1 MAKSNSKGMLPNGRR
16 VDNGDRYIKALH
28 AIFDHPDYIALDKT
42 ARSLLWDLS
51 RQYNG
56 HNNGDL
62 TLAPKVMGKLGWTK
76 STISRHTQT
85 LVDNNWIFKA
95 GTKKARNGYVNLY
108 GLTWLE
114 INECKKKLFDESY
127 NHKPRSLKIKG

>member
-1 MAKSNSKGMLPNGRR
+1 MAKSNSKGMMANGRR
-16 VDNGDRYIKALH
+16 AFKGEGYIKALH

-42 ARSLLWDLS
+42 ARALLWDLS

-62 TLAPKVMGKLGWTK
+62 TLAPKVMEKLGWTK
-76 STISRHTQT
+76 STITRHTQT
-85 LVDNNWIFKA
+85 LVTNNWIFKA

-114 INECKKKLFDESY
+114 INECKKKLFDEAY
-127 NHKPRSLKIKG
+127 NHKPRSLKIEG